1 MTWEKCQSV
10 LKLLHGDKCGSH
22 HRHMGSLDK
31 DESLG
36 KFGGS
41 ASELR
46 GVLPTALLA
55 ENRTGE
61 HPQLSLSSSS
71 LSTTLF
77 RCKQTSFKLQ
87 SKDKE
92 RVYSL
97 TQSCPTLCDPMDC
110 SPLLCPWDFSGKNTE
125 VGCHFLLQEIFPTQ
139 GSNPHTLHWQV
150 GSLPLGHLGSPMT
163 KHLPF

>member
-31 DESLG
+31 DDSLG

-55 ENRTGE
+55 EKRTG
-61 HPQLSLSSSS
+61 PGSTLSYLSLLPHSALRCSDANKPVSSYKVRTKSVCTHSLSHVRLFATPWTVAPSSARGIFQARILKWVAISSSRRS
-71 LSTTLF
+71 SQPRDQTHIPCIGRWVLYHWVTLEA
-77 RCKQTSFKLQ
+77 Q
-87 SKDKE
+87 
-92 RVYSL
+92 
-97 TQSCPTLCDPMDC
+97 
-110 SPLLCPWDFSGKNTE
+110 
-125 VGCHFLLQEIFPTQ
+125 
-139 GSNPHTLHWQV
+139 
-150 GSLPLGHLGSPMT
+150 
-163 KHLPF
+163 